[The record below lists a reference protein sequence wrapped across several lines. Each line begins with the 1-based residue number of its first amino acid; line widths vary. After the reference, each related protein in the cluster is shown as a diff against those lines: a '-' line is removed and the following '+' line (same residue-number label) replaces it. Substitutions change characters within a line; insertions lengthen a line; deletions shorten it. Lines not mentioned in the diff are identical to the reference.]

1 MTGDPDRAGVLER
14 ASETLEQYSPQST
27 DGTWLEELTVE
38 VAPFLADWDVEI
50 CYPWAEWPSREEHFP
65 KTTKQDIGIDL
76 VAHRRSDGRP
86 IAVQCKARQLNPD
99 GTGAEIGKG
108 EVSAFSTPAANDLF
122 AERWLVTNGA
132 NSLNANAESAIEVSG
147 KPIKLVNLAADLT
160 AEASADPADDDSP
173 PGDDPAAPQTR
184 TSMQR
189 EAVEQSVRILREHA
203 ETDSGGLPKGQARG
217 RIILPCG
224 AGKTRI
230 ALRIVEQLTD
240 AGQLSVVLCPSIALV
255 AQLRREF
262 LQNAESD
269 LRAMAVCSDKTAG
282 YDPKKEGSAKRAL
295 DPTQDNSN
303 VSATEVKGLVSTDP
317 QEIADWIAIGADDPR
332 INVIFGTYQS
342 ASRVAEA
349 LALADTDVQ
358 VLVCD
363 EAHRTAALRRHRKA
377 DEQER
382 LQEFTLCHDQQAFP
396 ARYRIY
402 QTATPRI
409 YNHTN
414 SPRRVDASEF
424 LVRSMDD
431 ETIFG
436 VELYR
441 KSYVEAV
448 RNGWLSDYRI
458 IALGVN
464 DPEAFAAANELA
476 RTTESKGKSKL
487 TTVDYLR
494 GLALVLVM
502 GGATRSSGEH
512 DVTVE
517 SCIAFMNT
525 VDKSKNMMKDLQTD
539 AVRDW
544 LASRMDGAEP
554 AEFTLEHLDAT
565 YNVAKRDNAKQKLAA
580 ATADNPHGIVNVGI
594 FGEGT
599 DSPSLS
605 AVAFLEPRK
614 SPIDVV
620 QAVGRAMRTAPGKKF
635 GYIICPI
642 LIPPNDDPER
652 WLTRANPE
660 EGWSELGQIL
670 LALRAHDSR
679 IEDELADMLQ
689 VYVPPLQ
696 LNQETTSLVGVAS
709 ASTGRIR
716 YGEHRGPIDAVF
728 EVVEAAA
735 AADTPLSQHGLTPVR
750 PDDWTPETEPTQI
763 VTVAPTSDGS
773 LQLRHDTVV
782 RNKPKAK
789 EPRGRVDADKTK
801 KHARKMI
808 NDGEGK
814 PVPSKGERKKRA
826 AKNKKQKQE
835 EHAQQMLELIE
846 GEFGTDITVNLL
858 AKSGLRRDRVSRDLN
873 VLEESVN
880 EAAHHLRQDGLK
892 PALDA
897 HFGLD
902 QLAADK
908 RSGQADGCTIAAL
921 LLMNAAM
928 LHQRIAVGGWLRDV
942 EPLAV
947 VKNDARVVERLK
959 RNWNRITRQDF
970 LPVIEPAQEAIFA
983 VEDTARL
990 AGLERALR
998 HLAAEAERIAE
1009 TYADMGADHAGPLF
1023 NKVMGNQASDGAY
1036 FTRPPAATMA
1046 ARLALDA
1053 CGDQDWTDPATWRAH
1068 KSVDLACGSG
1078 TLLAA
1083 LLTEMK
1089 RRAREQGASAKKLAS
1104 LQKLAVEDVLK
1115 GMDINSVSLQ
1125 LAATQLTA
1133 GNADIKYSGMGLYRM
1148 PYGPTGDPMVPIA
1161 AGTLELIAEDELVP
1175 RSELE
1180 MFAGAA
1186 QGSAVKASLG
1196 DPEVERGARAVVGAR
1211 IAIMNPPFTNREKM
1225 GEKFPDATQRLLR
1238 NRTDGLE
1245 QRLVTADPE
1254 LEGMFDKN
1262 SLAPLFVLLAEKCLH
1277 GAKSSL
1283 VLIHPTIALTNS
1295 SGVHERR
1302 VLAKRFHVHTI
1313 LTCHQ
1318 PGNISLSQNTNINES
1333 IVVLGRPGNGSQST
1347 RFVALDRFPTDDSE
1361 VAEVFA
1367 AIEERGIGVLSD
1379 GWGEVSEWPADRVL
1393 HGDWTAAIWRS
1404 PGLADAAA
1412 RFAAHD
1418 ALMPLAER
1426 GLQVHAAGKHS
1437 MSGYRRLKAKTRA
1450 SFPILKSK
1458 GADGQ
1463 LRIEAVPDEQWEWIQ
1478 GGKPPILD
1486 KSGHLLVTAGQ
1497 DTSTGRVT
1505 AVASRT
1511 AYVGYGWMPI
1521 TGLTIEQSKGAA
1533 VFLNSTVGRLLLMR
1547 TPGLKLNF
1555 PKYNPAVYNELP
1567 IPNLSDS
1574 NVGSTLADCWTATR
1588 RMHVPQFRDG
1598 ECEVRELWDAAVC
1611 AALDWDEAEISAL
1624 RKLLHAEPH
1633 VRGLTYGQFTDR
1645 LPPLG

>member
-1 MTGDPDRAGVLER
+1 MTGGSDRADVLER
-14 ASETLEQYSPQST
+14 ASETLEHYSPQST
-27 DGTWLEELTVE
+27 DGTWLEELTVK

-65 KTTKQDIGIDL
+65 NTTKQDIGIDL
-76 VAHRRSDGRP
+76 VAHRRSDDRP
-86 IAVQCKARQLNPD
+86 IAVQCKARKLNPD

-108 EVSAFSTPAANDLF
+108 EISAFSTPAANDLF

-132 NSLNANAESAIEVSG
+132 NPLNANAESAIEVSG

-160 AEASADPADDDSP
+160 AETAADATSSADDDGPHSE
-173 PGDDPAAPQTR
+173 DSEATQTR

-189 EAVEQSVRILREHA
+189 EAVEHSVRILREHA

-230 ALRIVEQLTD
+230 ALRIVEQLTA

-269 LRAMAVCSDKTAG
+269 LRAMAVCSDQTAG
-282 YDPKKEGSAKRAL
+282 YDPKKEGNTKRAL

-303 VSATEVKGLVSTDP
+303 VSATEVKGLVTTDP
-317 QEIADWIAIGADDPR
+317 DEIATWITAGADDPR
-332 INVIFGTYQS
+332 VNVIFGTYQS

-349 LALADTDVQ
+349 IGLASAHVQ

-363 EAHRTAALRRHRKA
+363 EAHRTAALRRHRKP
-377 DEQER
+377 DEQAR

-424 LVRSMDD
+424 VVRSMDD

-502 GGATRSSGEH
+502 GGATRSSSEH

-544 LASRMDGAEP
+544 LATRMDGAEP
-554 AEFTLEHLDAT
+554 ADFTLEHLDAT
-565 YNVAKRDNAKQKLAA
+565 YNVAKRDNAKQHLAA
-580 ATADNPHGIVNVGI
+580 ATADKPHGIVNVGI

-689 VYVPPLQ
+689 VYVPPPQ
-696 LNQETTSLVGVAS
+696 RNVETTSLVGVAS

-716 YGEHRGPIDAVF
+716 YGEHRGPTDAVF
-728 EVVEAAA
+728 EVIEAAA

-750 PDDWTPETEPTQI
+750 PEDWTPETEPTRI
-763 VTVAPTSDGS
+763 VTVAPTTDGS

-782 RNKPKAK
+782 RSKPKAT
-789 EPRGRVDADKTK
+789 ETLGRVDPERTK
-801 KHARKMI
+801 KQARKMI

-814 PVPSKGERKKRA
+814 PVPSAAERKKQA

-835 EHAQQMLELIE
+835 QHAQQMLELIE

-892 PALDA
+892 PVLDA

-928 LHQRIAVGGWLRDV
+928 LHQRIAAGGWLRDV
-942 EPLAV
+942 EPLDV
-947 VKNDARVVERLK
+947 VKNDARVIERLK
-959 RNWNRITRQDF
+959 RNWSRITRQDF
-970 LPVIEPAQEAIFA
+970 LPVIEPAQEAIYA
-983 VEDTARL
+983 VEDTGKL

-1104 LQKLAVEDVLK
+1104 LQKIAVEDVLK
-1115 GMDINSVSLQ
+1115 GMDINPVSLQ

-1148 PYGPTGDPMVPIA
+1148 PYGPTGIPTVPIA
-1161 AGTLELIAEDELVP
+1161 AGTLELIAEDEVVP
-1175 RSELE
+1175 RSAPE
-1180 MFAGAA
+1180 MFASAV
-1186 QGSAVKASLG
+1186 QGSVVKASLG
-1196 DPEVERGARAVVGAR
+1196 DPEVERAARAAMGAR
-1211 IAIMNPPFTNREKM
+1211 IAIMNPPFTSRAKM
-1225 GEKFPDATQRLLR
+1225 GEKFPKVTQVRLR
-1238 NRTDGLE
+1238 SRVDGLE
-1245 QRLVTADPE
+1245 GLLVASDPSLDGLVDKSALRPMFVALADQCIADE
-1254 LEGMFDKN
+1254 DGV
-1262 SLAPLFVLLAEKCLH
+1262 LAMV
-1277 GAKSSL
+1277 S
-1283 VLIHPTIALTNS
+1283 PTIALTS
-1295 SGVHERR
+1295 HSGTHERR
-1302 VLAKRFHVHTI
+1302 LLAERFAVDTL

-1318 PGNISLSQNTNINES
+1318 PGNINLSQNTNINES
-1333 IVVLGRPGNGSQST
+1333 IIVLRRCHGDRPPT
-1347 RFVALDRFPTDDSE
+1347 RVISLDRFPSDDTE
-1361 VAEVFA
+1361 VAELFE
-1367 AIEERGIGVLSD
+1367 AIGPRGLGTLAD
-1379 GWGEVSEWPADRVL
+1379 GWGEVSQWPAERIQQ
-1393 HGDWTAAIWRS
+1393 GDWTAPIWRS
-1404 PGLADAAA
+1404 PELAAAAA
-1412 RFAAHD
+1412 RFAED
-1418 ALMPLAER
+1418 AVLRPMGESALSCHQTQRE
-1426 GLQVHAAGKHS
+1426 LTGKYRQTTADE
-1437 MSGYRRLKAKTRA
+1437 SG
-1450 SFPILKSK
+1450 SFPTIKGK

-1463 LRIEAVPDEQWEWIQ
+1463 QRIEASPNAHFAFVRT
-1478 GGKPPILD
+1478 GRPPVLD
-1486 KSGHLLVTAGQ
+1486 KAGHLLVTQGQ
-1497 DTSTGRVT
+1497 DTSTARLT
-1505 AVASRT
+1505 AVASSRKR
-1511 AYVGYGWMPI
+1511 VGYSWMPI
-1521 TGLTIEQSKGAA
+1521 TGVSLEQAKAAA
-1533 VFLNSTVGRLLLMR
+1533 VFLNSTSGRLLLMR
-1547 TPGLKLNF
+1547 TPGRKLSF
-1555 PKYNPAVYNELP
+1555 PDYAPAVFASLP
-1567 IPNLSDS
+1567 IPDFSDPHIC
-1574 NVGSTLADCWTATR
+1574 STLVDCWTATR
-1588 RMHVPQFRDG
+1588 GMTVPQFREG

-1611 AALDWDEAEISAL
+1611 TALRWDEAEISAL

-1633 VRGLTYGQFTDR
+1633 VRGLAYGQFAD
-1645 LPPLG
+1645 

>member
-1 MTGDPDRAGVLER
+1 MTGGSDRADVLER
-14 ASETLEQYSPQST
+14 ASETLEHYSPQST
-27 DGTWLEELTVE
+27 DGTWLEDLTVE
-38 VAPFLADWDVEI
+38 VAPFLADWDVEVI
-50 CYPWAEWPSREEHFP
+50 YPWAEWPSRVEHFP
-65 KTTKQDIGIDL
+65 NTTKQDIGIDL
-76 VAHRRSDGRP
+76 VAHRRSDDRP
-86 IAVQCKARQLNPD
+86 IAVQCKARKLDPD
-99 GTGAEIGKG
+99 GAGAEIGKG

-132 NSLNANAESAIEVSG
+132 NPLNANAENAIEVSG
-147 KPIKLVNLAADLT
+147 KPIKLVNLTADLT
-160 AEASADPADDDSP
+160 AETAAA
-173 PGDDPAAPQTR
+173 AAPQSDDECPHCAEPANPEATQTR
-184 TSMQR
+184 TCMQR
-189 EAVEQSVRILREHA
+189 EAVEHSVRILREHA
-203 ETDSGGLPKGQARG
+203 EADSGGLPKGQARG

-230 ALRIVEQLTD
+230 ALRIVEELTE
-240 AGQLSVVLCPSIALV
+240 AGHLSVVLCPSIALV

-269 LRAMAVCSDKTAG
+269 IRAMAVCSDQTAG

-303 VSATEVKGLVSTDP
+303 VSATEIKGLVTTDP
-317 QEIADWIAIGADDPR
+317 EEIAAWIADATNVPR
-332 INVIFGTYQS
+332 ISVIFGTYQS

-349 LALADTDVQ
+349 LGLANADVQ

-363 EAHRTAALRRHRKA
+363 EAHRTAALRRHRKP
-377 DEQER
+377 DEQAR

-409 YNHTN
+409 YNHTT

-424 LVRSMDD
+424 VVRSMDD

-502 GGATRSSGEH
+502 GGATRSENEH

-544 LASRMDGAEP
+544 LASRMEGTEP
-554 AEFTLEHLDAT
+554 ATFTLEHLDAT
-565 YNVAKRDNAKQKLAA
+565 YNVAKRDNAKQHLAA

-620 QAVGRAMRTAPGKKF
+620 QAVGRAMRTAPGKKY

-679 IEDELADMLQ
+679 IEEELADMMQ
-689 VYVPPLQ
+689 VYVPPPQ
-696 LNQETTSLVGVAS
+696 LNLETTSLVGVAS

-716 YGEHRGPIDAVF
+716 YGEHRGPTDSVF
-728 EVVEAAA
+728 EVIEAAA
-735 AADTPLSQHGLTPVR
+735 AADTPLSQHGLMPVR
-750 PDDWTPETEPTQI
+750 PEDWTPDTEPTQI
-763 VTVAPTSDGS
+763 VTVAPTTDGA

-782 RNKPKAK
+782 RNKPKAT
-789 EPRGRVDADKTK
+789 ETIGQVDAERTK

-808 NDGEGK
+808 NNGEGK
-814 PVPSKGERKKRA
+814 PVPSAAERKKRA

-928 LHQRIAVGGWLRDV
+928 LHQRIAAGGWLRNI
-942 EPLAV
+942 ESLSEI
-947 VKNDARVVERLK
+947 KNDPEVVERL
-959 RNWNRITRQDF
+959 RDNWQNITRQDF
-970 LPVIEPAQEAIFA
+970 LPVIDPAMRCISA
-983 VEDTARL
+983 VRKSGKL

-998 HLAAEAERIAE
+998 HLTAEAERIAE

-1046 ARLALDA
+1046 ARLSLDA

-1068 KSVDLACGSG
+1068 KAVDLACGSG

-1089 RRAREQGASAKKLAS
+1089 RRAREQGALPRKLAD

-1133 GNADIKYSGMGLYRM
+1133 GNTDIKYSGMGLYEM

-1161 AGTLELIAEDELVP
+1161 AGTLELLAEDEVVP
-1175 RSELE
+1175 RSDPE
-1180 MFAGAA
+1180 MFANSA

-1196 DPEVERGARAVVGAR
+1196 DPEVERAARTAIGAR
-1211 IAIMNPPFTNREKM
+1211 IAIMNPPFSERERM
-1225 GEKFPDATQRLLR
+1225 GQKFPNNIQMRLR
-1238 NRTDGLE
+1238 DRVDGLE
-1245 QRLVTADPE
+1245 STLVGMDPA
-1254 LEGMFDKN
+1254 LDGFVSKR
-1262 SLAPLFVLLAEKCLH
+1262 SLAPMFVALAERCVS
-1277 GAKSSL
+1277 GDDG
-1283 VLIHPTIALTNS
+1283 VLAMLHPTIALANH
-1295 SGVHERR
+1295 SGLVERR
-1302 VLAKRFHVHTI
+1302 ILASRFAVDTI

-1318 PGNISLSQNTNINES
+1318 PGNINLSQNTNINES
-1333 IVVLGRPGNGSQST
+1333 IIVLRRMDCVRPPT
-1347 RFVALDRFPTDDSE
+1347 RIIALDRFPNDD
-1361 VAEVFA
+1361 AEVIELFE
-1367 AIEERGIGVLSD
+1367 AIEERGFGVLADS
-1379 GWGEVSEWPADRVL
+1379 WGEVSEWPSERVRR
-1393 HGDWTAAIWRS
+1393 GDWTAAIWRS
-1404 PGLADAAA
+1404 PLLAEAAA
-1412 RFAAHD
+1412 QFAEHPALSQLSESGVSARLLSPSLTLAH
-1418 ALMPLAER
+1418 
-1426 GLQVHAAGKHS
+1426 K
-1437 MSGYRRLKAKTRA
+1437 RA
-1450 SFPILKSK
+1450 SAEVHGAFPILKSK
-1458 GADGQ
+1458 GAGGQ
-1463 LRIEAVPDEQWEWIQ
+1463 LRIAATPDEHWVHMRP
-1478 GGKPPILD
+1478 GPSPVLNKAGY
-1486 KSGHLLVTAGQ
+1486 LLVTAGQ
-1497 DTSTGRVT
+1497 DTSTARLT
-1505 AVASRT
+1505 AVASGT
-1511 AYVGYGWMPI
+1511 KHVGHGWMPVV
-1521 TGLTIEQSKGAA
+1521 GFRARQAKAAA
-1533 VFLNSTVGRLLLMR
+1533 VYLNSTPGRLLLMR
-1547 TPGLKLNF
+1547 NPGRKLNF
-1555 PKYNPAVYNELP
+1555 PTYRPAVVNGLP
-1567 IPNLSDS
+1567 VPDLSDS
-1574 NVGSTLADCWTATR
+1574 HTSSILADCWAATR
-1588 RMHVPQFRDG
+1588 RMPVPQFRDG
-1598 ECEVRELWDAAVC
+1598 ECEVREIWDAAVC
-1611 AALDWDEAEISAL
+1611 EAVGWDKAEIAGL
-1624 RKLLHAEPH
+1624 RQLLHAEPH
-1633 VRGLTYGQFTDR
+1633 VRGLAYGQFSD
-1645 LPPLG
+1645 

>member
-1 MTGDPDRAGVLER
+1 MTGDSDRADVLES
-14 ASETLEQYSPQST
+14 ASETLEHFSAQAT
-27 DGTWLEELTVE
+27 DGTWLEDLTVK
-38 VAPFLADWDVEI
+38 VAPFLADWDVEV
-50 CYPWAEWPSREEHFP
+50 CYPWGKWPAREEHFP
-65 KTTKQDIGIDL
+65 SVGEQDIGIDL
-76 VAHRRSDGRP
+76 IAERRSDGRP
-86 IAVQCKARQLNPD
+86 IAVQCKARKLDPD
-99 GTGAEIGKG
+99 GSGNEIGKN
-108 EVSAFSTPAANDLF
+108 EIAKFSAVAANELF

-132 NSLNANAESAIEVSG
+132 NPLNANAQSAIEVSG
-147 KPIKLVNLAADLT
+147 NPIKVVNLAADLT
-160 AEASADPADDDSP
+160 AEATTVPADPTDDDCPHCS
-173 PGDDPAAPQTR
+173 DPEATQTR
-184 TSMQR
+184 TCMQR
-189 EAVEQSVRILREHA
+189 DAVEHSVRILREHA
-203 ETDSGGLPKGQARG
+203 ETDSGGLPEGQARG

-230 ALRIVEQLTD
+230 ALRIVEQLTE

-269 LRAMAVCSDKTAG
+269 IRAMAVCSDQTAG
-282 YDPKKEGSAKRAL
+282 YDPKKEGNAKRAL

-303 VSATEVKGLVSTDP
+303 VSATEVKGLVTTDP
-317 QEIADWIAIGADDPR
+317 GEITAWIADAADAPR
-332 INVIFGTYQS
+332 VSVIFGTYQS
-342 ASRVAEA
+342 ASSVAEA
-349 LALADTDVQ
+349 LDLADTSVQ

-363 EAHRTAALRRHRKA
+363 EAHRTAALRRHRKP
-377 DEQER
+377 DEQAR
-382 LQEFTLCHDQQAFP
+382 LQEFTLCHEQQAFP

-409 YNHTN
+409 YNHTT

-424 LVRSMDD
+424 VVRSMDD

-502 GGATRSSGEH
+502 GGATRPSGKH

-544 LASRMDGAEP
+544 LASRMDGLEP
-554 AEFTLEHLDAT
+554 ADFTLEHLDAT
-565 YNVAKRDNAKQKLAA
+565 YNVAKRDSAKQHLAA
-580 ATADNPHGIVNVGI
+580 ASADAPHGIVNVGI

-679 IEDELADMLQ
+679 IEEELADMLQ
-689 VYVPPLQ
+689 VYVPPPQ
-696 LNQETTSLVGVAS
+696 LNLETTSLVGVAS

-716 YGEHRGPIDAVF
+716 YGEHRGPTDSVF
-728 EVVEAAA
+728 EVIEAAA
-735 AADTPLSQHGLTPVR
+735 AADTPLTQHGMTSVC

-763 VTVAPTSDGS
+763 VTVAPTADGA
-773 LQLRHDTVV
+773 LQLRRDTVV
-782 RNKPKAK
+782 RNKPQAA
-789 EPRGRVDADKTK
+789 EIRGRVDAERTK

-808 NDGEGK
+808 NNGEGV
-814 PVPSKGERKKRA
+814 PVPSKAERKKQA
-826 AKNKKQKQE
+826 AKTKKQKQE
-835 EHAQQMLELIE
+835 EHAQKMLELIE

-858 AKSGLRRDRVSRDLN
+858 AKSGLRRDRVLRDLN

-902 QLAADK
+902 HLAADK
-908 RSGQADGCTIAAL
+908 RSDQADGCTIAAL

-928 LHQRIAVGGWLRDV
+928 LHQRIAAGGWLRDV
-942 EPLAV
+942 EPLAT
-947 VKNDARVVERLK
+947 VKNDARVIERLK
-959 RNWNRITRQDF
+959 RNWSRITRQDF

-983 VEDTARL
+983 VEDTAKL

-1053 CGDQDWTDPATWRAH
+1053 CGEQDWTDAATWRAH

-1089 RRAREQGASAKKLAS
+1089 RRAREQGATAAQLAA
-1104 LQKLAVEDVLK
+1104 LQKLAVEEVLK
-1115 GMDINSVSLQ
+1115 GMDINPVSLQ

-1133 GNADIKYSGMGLYRM
+1133 GNTNVKYSGMGLYRM
-1148 PYGPTGDPMVPIA
+1148 PYGPTNDLMVPIA
-1161 AGTLELIAEDELVP
+1161 AGTLELIAEDEVVP
-1175 RSELE
+1175 RPDPE
-1180 MFAGAA
+1180 MFASAA

-1196 DPEVERGARAVVGAR
+1196 DPEVASAAQAAMGAR

-1225 GEKFPDATQRLLR
+1225 GEKFPDSTQQLLR
-1238 NRTDGLE
+1238 NRTDGLD
-1245 QRLVTADPE
+1245 QKLVTADSG
-1254 LEGMFDKN
+1254 LEGFVDKN
-1262 SLAPLFVLLAEKCLH
+1262 ALRPLFVALAERCLDDDD
-1277 GAKSSL
+1277 GLL
-1283 VLIHPTIALTNS
+1283 VMICPTIALS
-1295 SGVHERR
+1295 APSAVQERR
-1302 VLAKRFHVHTI
+1302 VLVERFQVHTV

-1318 PGNISLSQNTNINES
+1318 PGNINLSQNTSINES
-1333 IVVLGRPGNGSQST
+1333 VVVLCRCDGKQSST
-1347 RFVALDRFPTDDSE
+1347 RFIALDRFPNDDAE
-1361 VAEVFA
+1361 VAELFA
-1367 AIEERGIGVLSD
+1367 SIEERDVGVLPD
-1379 GWGEVSEWPADRVL
+1379 GWGEVSEWPAERVQQ
-1393 HGDWTAAIWRS
+1393 GDWTAAIWRS
-1404 PGLADAAA
+1404 PLLADAAA
-1412 RFAAHD
+1412 EFAVDTGLKA
-1418 ALMPLAER
+1418 MEER
-1426 GLQVHAAGKHS
+1426 GLGVHAAGKQS
-1437 MSGYRRLKAKTRA
+1437 MSPYRRLTAETA
-1450 SFPILKSK
+1450 TSFPILKSK

-1463 LRIEAVPDEQWEWIQ
+1463 LQIEATPDEHWEWTEA
-1478 GGKPPILD
+1478 GKPPILS
-1486 KSGHLLVTAGQ
+1486 KAANLLVTAGQ
-1497 DTSTGRVT
+1497 RVSTGRLT
-1505 AVASRT
+1505 AVASR
-1511 AYVGYGWMPI
+1511 AAHVGYGWMPV
-1521 TGLTIEQSKGAA
+1521 TGLTIDGAKGLA
-1533 VFLNSTVGRLLLMR
+1533 VFLNSTVGRLLLLR
-1547 TPGLKLNF
+1547 TPSLSLDF
-1555 PKYNPAVYNELP
+1555 PKYNPAVFNALP
-1567 IPNLSDS
+1567 VPDLSDPHIR
-1574 NVGSTLADCWTATR
+1574 STLAECWTETR
-1588 RMHVPQFRDG
+1588 QMPVPQFRDG
-1598 ECEVRELWDAAVC
+1598 DCEVRELWDIAAC
-1611 AALDWDEAEISAL
+1611 AALGWDEAEIAAL

-1633 VRGLTYGQFTDR
+1633 VRGLAYGQFSD
-1645 LPPLG
+1645 

>member
-1 MTGDPDRAGVLER
+1 MTGDSDRADVLES
-14 ASETLEQYSPQST
+14 ASETLEHFSPQAT
-27 DGTWLEELTVE
+27 DGTWLEDLTVK
-38 VAPFLADWDVEI
+38 VAPFLADWDVEV
-50 CYPWAEWPSREEHFP
+50 CYPWGKWPAREEHFP
-65 KTTKQDIGIDL
+65 SVGEQDIGIDL
-76 VAHRRSDGRP
+76 IAHRRSDGRP
-86 IAVQCKARQLNPD
+86 IAVQCKARKLDPD
-99 GTGAEIGKG
+99 GSGNEIGKN
-108 EVSAFSTPAANDLF
+108 EIAKFSAVAANELF

-132 NSLNANAESAIEVSG
+132 NPLNANAQSAIEVSG
-147 KPIKLVNLAADLT
+147 NPIKVVNLAADLT
-160 AEASADPADDDSP
+160 AEATTVPADPTDDCPHCS
-173 PGDDPAAPQTR
+173 DPEATQTR
-184 TSMQR
+184 TCMQR
-189 EAVEQSVRILREHA
+189 EAVERSVRILREHA
-203 ETDSGGLPKGQARG
+203 ETDSGGLPEGQARG

-230 ALRIVEQLTD
+230 ALRIVEQLTE
-240 AGQLSVVLCPSIALV
+240 AGQLSAVLCPSIALV

-269 LRAMAVCSDKTAG
+269 VRAMAVCSDQTAG
-282 YDPKKEGSAKRAL
+282 YDPKKEGNAKRAL

-303 VSATEVKGLVSTDP
+303 VSATEVKGLVTTDP
-317 QEIADWIAIGADDPR
+317 EEIAAWITAGTNER
-332 INVIFGTYQS
+332 RVNVIFGTYQS

-349 LALADTDVQ
+349 LDLANTSVQ

-363 EAHRTAALRRHRKA
+363 EAHRTAALRRHRKP
-377 DEQER
+377 DEQAR

-409 YNHTN
+409 YNHTT

-424 LVRSMDD
+424 VVRSMDD

-502 GGATRSSGEH
+502 GGATRPSGKH

-544 LASRMDGAEP
+544 LATRMDGAEP
-554 AEFTLEHLDAT
+554 ADFTLEHLDAT
-565 YNVAKRDNAKQKLAA
+565 YNVAKRDSAKQHLAA

-652 WLTRANPE
+652 WLTRSNPE

-679 IEDELADMLQ
+679 IEEELADMLQ
-689 VYVPPLQ
+689 VYVPPPQ
-696 LNQETTSLVGVAS
+696 LNLETTSLVGVAS

-716 YGEHRGPIDAVF
+716 YGEHRGPTDSVF
-728 EVVEAAA
+728 EVIETAA
-735 AADTPLSQHGLTPVR
+735 AADTPLSHHGLTPVR
-750 PDDWTPETEPTQI
+750 PEDWRPETEPTQI
-763 VTVAPTSDGS
+763 VTVAPTTDGA

-782 RNKPKAK
+782 RNKPKAA
-789 EPRGRVDADKTK
+789 ETLGRVDAERTK
-801 KHARKMI
+801 KQARKMI
-808 NDGEGK
+808 NNGEGK
-814 PVPSKGERKKRA
+814 PVPSKEERKKRA

-835 EHAQQMLELIE
+835 EHAQKMLELIE

-892 PALDA
+892 PVLDA

-928 LHQRIAVGGWLRDV
+928 LHQRIAFGGWLRDV
-942 EPLAV
+942 EPLAA
-947 VKNDARVVERLK
+947 VKNDARVIERLK
-959 RNWNRITRQDF
+959 RNWSRITRQDF

-983 VEDTARL
+983 VEDTAKL

-1089 RRAREQGASAKKLAS
+1089 RRAREQGASTRKLAN

-1133 GNADIKYSGMGLYRM
+1133 GNTDIKYSGMGLYRM

-1161 AGTLELIAEDELVP
+1161 AGTLELIAEDDVLP
-1175 RSELE
+1175 RAEAE
-1180 MFAGAA
+1180 MFASAA
-1186 QGSAVKASLG
+1186 QGAAVKASLG
-1196 DPEVERGARAVVGAR
+1196 DPEVERAARAAMESR
-1211 IAIMNPPFTNREKM
+1211 IVIMNPPFTSRGKM
-1225 GEKFPDATQRLLR
+1225 GEKFTKEIQNRLR
-1238 NRTDGLE
+1238 RRVDGLE
-1245 QRLVTADPE
+1245 AELVASDPALDGFIE
-1254 LEGMFDKN
+1254 KN
-1262 SLAPLFVLLAEKCLH
+1262 SLGPMFVALADRCIS
-1277 GAKSSL
+1277 GDGG
-1283 VLIHPTIALTNS
+1283 VLAMIHPTIALANH
-1295 SGVHERR
+1295 SGTHERR
-1302 VLAKRFHVHTI
+1302 VLAERFAVDTI
-1313 LTCHQ
+1313 LTSHQ
-1318 PGNISLSQNTNINES
+1318 PGNVNLAQNSNLNES
-1333 IVVLGRPGNGSQST
+1333 VIVLRRHSGAPRPT
-1347 RFVALDRFPTDDSE
+1347 RFIAIDRFPNDDTE
-1361 VAEVFA
+1361 VAELFA
-1367 AIEERGIGVLSD
+1367 AIDERGVGVLAG
-1379 GWGEVSEWPADRVL
+1379 GWGEVSEWPAERIQ
-1393 HGDWTAAIWRS
+1393 HGDWTAAIWRA
-1404 PGLADAAA
+1404 PELADAAA
-1412 RFAAHD
+1412 RFATKGV
-1418 ALMPLAER
+1418 LTPLADTGLSTFSTGRQLR
-1426 GLQVHAAGKHS
+1426 G
-1437 MSGYRRLKAKTRA
+1437 GYRPSAPA
-1450 SFPILKSK
+1450 DPHAFPILKST
-1458 GADGQ
+1458 GADAQ
-1463 LRIEAVPDEQWEWIQ
+1463 RFIESAPDEHWAWKRAGE
-1478 GGKPPILD
+1478 PPILS
-1486 KSGHLLVTAGQ
+1486 KAGHLLVTAGQ
-1497 DTSTGRVT
+1497 DTSTGRFT
-1505 AVASRT
+1505 AVASET
-1511 AYVGYGWMPI
+1511 KYVGNGWMPI
-1521 TGLTIEQSKGAA
+1521 TGLTPDQAKAAA
-1533 VFLNSTVGRLLLMR
+1533 VYINSTIGRLLLMR
-1547 TPGLKLNF
+1547 YPGRKLNF
-1555 PKYNPAVYNELP
+1555 PVYGTDAADRLP
-1567 IPNLSDS
+1567 IPDFSDS
-1574 NVGSTLADCWTATR
+1574 HICKTLVHCWTATR
-1588 RMHVPQFRDG
+1588 DMPVPQFRDG

-1611 AALDWDEAEISAL
+1611 AALGWDEAEIAAL

-1633 VRGLTYGQFTDR
+1633 VRGLAYGQFSD
-1645 LPPLG
+1645 

>member
-1 MTGDPDRAGVLER
+1 MTGDPDRADVLER
-14 ASETLEQYSPQST
+14 AADTLEEYSPQST
-27 DGTWLEELTVE
+27 DGTWLEDLTVE
-38 VAPFLADWDVEI
+38 VAPFLADWDVEV
-50 CYPWAEWPSREEHFP
+50 CYPWAEWPSRQEHFP
-65 KTTKQDIGIDL
+65 NTTKQDIGIDL
-76 VAHRRSDGRP
+76 VAHRRSDDRP
-86 IAVQCKARQLNPD
+86 IAVQCKARKLNPD
-99 GTGAEIGKG
+99 GTGADIEKG
-108 EVSAFSTPAANDLF
+108 EISKFSHPAANDLF

-132 NSLNANAESAIEVSG
+132 NPISTNAESAIEVSG

-160 AEASADPADDDSP
+160 AETVADATDPADDDSP
-173 PGDDPAAPQTR
+173 HSDDPGVPQTR

-189 EAVEQSVRILREHA
+189 EAVEHSVRILQEHA

-230 ALRIVEQLTD
+230 ALRIVEQLTE

-269 LRAMAVCSDKTAG
+269 IRAMAVCSDQTAG
-282 YDPKKEGSAKRAL
+282 YDPKKEGNAKRAL

-303 VSATEVKGLVSTDP
+303 VSATEVKGHVTTDP
-317 QEIADWIAIGADDPR
+317 QEIADWIAAGHDDPR

-342 ASRVAEA
+342 ASRVAKA
-349 LALADTDVQ
+349 LDLADTDVQ

-363 EAHRTAALRRHRKA
+363 EAHRTAALRRHRKP
-377 DEQER
+377 DEQDR

-414 SPRRVDASEF
+414 SPRKVDASEF
-424 LVRSMDD
+424 VVRSMDD

-464 DPEAFAAANELA
+464 DAEAFAAANELA

-502 GGATRSSGEH
+502 GGATRTSGEH

-544 LASRMDGAEP
+544 LATRMDGAEP
-554 AEFTLEHLDAT
+554 ADFTLEHLDAT

-689 VYVPPLQ
+689 VYVPPPQ
-696 LNQETTSLVGVAS
+696 RNQETTSLVGVAS

-716 YGEHRGPIDAVF
+716 YGEHRGPTDAVF
-728 EVVEAAA
+728 EVIEEAA

-750 PDDWTPETEPTQI
+750 PEDWTPETEPTQI
-763 VTVAPTSDGS
+763 VTVAPTTDGT

-782 RNKPKAK
+782 RSKPKAT
-789 EPRGRVDADKTK
+789 ETLGRVDAERTK
-801 KHARKMI
+801 KQARKMI

-814 PVPSKGERKKRA
+814 PVPSKEARKKKA
-826 AKNKKQKQE
+826 AKSKKQKQE

-921 LLMNAAM
+921 LLMNASM
-928 LHQRIAVGGWLRDV
+928 LHQRIAAGGWLRDV
-942 EPLAV
+942 EPLAA
-947 VKNDARVVERLK
+947 VKNDASVIERLK

-983 VEDTARL
+983 VEDTAKL

-1089 RRAREQGASAKKLAS
+1089 RRAHEQGAPIKSLAR
-1104 LQKLAVEDVLK
+1104 LQKLAVEEVIK
-1115 GMDINSVSLQ
+1115 GMDINPVSLQ

-1133 GNADIKYSGMGLYRM
+1133 GNVDIKYSGMGLYRM
-1148 PYGPTGDPMVPIA
+1148 PYGRTTDPMVPIA

-1175 RSELE
+1175 PPDLE
-1180 MFAGAA
+1180 MFVGAA
-1186 QGSAVKASLG
+1186 QGSAVKASLS
-1196 DPEVERGARAVVGAR
+1196 DAEVERGARAVVGAR
-1211 IAIMNPPFTNREKM
+1211 VAIMNPPFTNREKM

-1254 LEGMFDKN
+1254 LGSMFDKN
-1262 SLAPLFVLLAEKCLH
+1262 SLAPLFVMLAEKCLH
-1277 GAKSSL
+1277 ATEGSL
-1283 VLIHPTIALTNS
+1283 VLIHPTIALANS
-1295 SGVHERR
+1295 SGIHERR

-1318 PGNISLSQNTNINES
+1318 PGNINLSQNTNINES
-1333 IVVLGRPGNGSQST
+1333 ILVLRRNQGDASPT
-1347 RFVALDRFPTDDSE
+1347 RVVALDRFPNDDAE
-1361 VAEVFA
+1361 AADLFVAIQARSAGALAE
-1367 AIEERGIGVLSD
+1367 
-1379 GWGEVSEWPADRVL
+1379 GWGEISEWPAARAEQ
-1393 HGDWTAAIWRS
+1393 GDWTAAIWRS
-1404 PGLADAAA
+1404 PELAEAAA
-1412 RFAAHD
+1412 RFAVDD
-1418 ALMPLAER
+1418 ALTPLGSNGLSSHSTGRQLR
-1426 GLQVHAAGKHS
+1426 G
-1437 MSGYRRLKAKTRA
+1437 GYVASSSHEDRA
-1450 SFPILKSK
+1450 FPILKSK
-1458 GADGQ
+1458 RADAQ
-1463 LRIEAVPDEQWEWIQ
+1463 QSIESTPDEYWAWEKV
-1478 GGKPPILD
+1478 GEPPVLS
-1486 KSGHLLVTAGQ
+1486 KAGHLLVTAGQ
-1497 DTSTGRVT
+1497 DTGTGRVT
-1505 AVASRT
+1505 AVASDT
-1511 AYVGYGWMPI
+1511 KYVGNGWMPI
-1521 TGLTIEQSKGAA
+1521 TGLTADQAKALA
-1533 VFLNSTVGRLLLMR
+1533 VYVNSTVGRLLLMR
-1547 TPGLKLNF
+1547 NPGRKLNF
-1555 PKYNPAVYNELP
+1555 PEYSADAANRLP
-1567 IPNLSDS
+1567 IPELTDEHIR
-1574 NVGSTLADCWTATR
+1574 STLVACWTATR
-1588 RMHVPQFRDG
+1588 RMTVPQFRDG

-1611 AALDWDEAEISAL
+1611 TALGWDEAEVAAL

-1633 VRGLTYGQFTDR
+1633 VRGLAYGQFTD
-1645 LPPLG
+1645 

>member
-1 MTGDPDRAGVLER
+1 MTGDPDRADVLDNARE
-14 ASETLEQYSPQST
+14 ALEHYSPQAT

-50 CYPWAEWPSREEHFP
+50 CYPWATWPAREEHFP
-65 KTTKQDIGIDL
+65 SVGEQDIGIDL
-76 VAHRRSDGRP
+76 IAERRSDGRP
-86 IAVQCKARQLNPD
+86 IAVQCKARKLEPD
-99 GTGAEIGKG
+99 GSGQEIGKN
-108 EVSAFSTPAANDLF
+108 EIARFSAVAANDLF

-132 NSLNANAESAIEVSG
+132 NPLNANAESAIKVSG
-147 KPIKLVNLAADLT
+147 NLIKLVNLTADVT
-160 AEASADPADDDSP
+160 AEVITGHAGTDADDCP
-173 PGDDPAAPQTR
+173 HCGDPEAAQTR
-184 TSMQR
+184 TCMQR
-189 EAVEQSVRILREHA
+189 EAVEDSVLILQEHA
-203 ETDSGGLPKGQARG
+203 ATDSGGLPEGQARG

-224 AGKTRI
+224 AGKTRV
-230 ALRIVEQLTD
+230 ALRIVEKLTS
-240 AGQLSVVLCPSIALV
+240 AGELSVVLCPSIALV

-262 LQNAESD
+262 LQNAQSEI
-269 LRAMAVCSDKTAG
+269 RTMAVCSDQTAG
-282 YDPKKEGSAKRAL
+282 YDPRKEGNTKRAL

-303 VSATEVKGLVSTDP
+303 VSASEVKGLVTTDP
-317 QEIADWIAIGADDPR
+317 AEIASWITEGSDNPR
-332 INVIFGTYQS
+332 IGIIFGTYQS

-349 LALADTDVQ
+349 LDLASTDVQ

-363 EAHRTAALRRHRKA
+363 EAHRTAALRRQRKP
-377 DEQER
+377 DEHAR

-409 YNHTN
+409 YNHSN
-414 SPRRVDASEF
+414 SSRRVDASEF
-424 LVRSMDD
+424 IVRSMDD

-448 RNGWLSDYRI
+448 RNRWLSDYRI

-464 DPEAFAAANELA
+464 DSEAFAAANELA
-476 RTTESKGKSKL
+476 RNTESKGKSKL

-494 GLALVLVM
+494 GLALVLAM
-502 GGATRSSGEH
+502 GGATRTSSEH
-512 DVTVE
+512 DVTIE

-525 VDKSKNMMKDLQTD
+525 VDKSKNMVKDLQTD

-544 LASRMDGAEP
+544 LASRMDDAEP
-554 AEFTLEHLDAT
+554 ADFTLEHLDAT
-565 YNVAKRDNAKQKLAA
+565 YNVAKRDNAKQHLAA
-580 ATADNPHGIVNVGI
+580 ATAEAPHGIVNVGI

-620 QAVGRAMRTAPGKKF
+620 QAVGRAMRTAPGKEY

-689 VYVPPLQ
+689 VYVPPPQ
-696 LNQETTSLVGVAS
+696 LNLETTSLVGVAS

-716 YGEHRGPIDAVF
+716 YGQHRGPTDAVF
-728 EVVEAAA
+728 DVVEAAA
-735 AADTPLSQHGLTPVR
+735 AADTPLSQHGITPVR
-750 PDDWTPETEPTQI
+750 PEEWTPETEPTQI
-763 VTVAPTSDGS
+763 VTVAPTTDGA

-782 RNKPKAK
+782 RDKPKAT
-789 EPRGRVDADKTK
+789 ETLGRVDAERTK

-808 NDGEGK
+808 NDGEGV
-814 PVPSKGERKKRA
+814 PVPPAAERKKKA
-826 AKNKKQKQE
+826 AKTKKQKQE

-902 QLAADK
+902 QLAADS

-928 LHQRIAVGGWLRDV
+928 LHQRIAAGGWLRDV
-942 EPLAV
+942 EPLAA
-947 VKNDARVVERLK
+947 VKNDVRVIERLK
-959 RNWNRITRQDF
+959 RNWSRITRQDF

-983 VEDTARL
+983 VEDTAKL

-1053 CGDQDWTDPATWRAH
+1053 CGEQDWANPATWRAH
-1068 KSVDLACGSG
+1068 RSVDLACGSG

-1089 RRAREQGASAKKLAS
+1089 RRARELGASTKKLAN
-1104 LQKLAVEDVLK
+1104 LQKLAVEDVLM

-1133 GNADIKYSGMGLYRM
+1133 GNSDIKYSQMGLYRM

-1161 AGTLELIAEDELVP
+1161 AGTLELIAEDEVVP
-1175 RSELE
+1175 RFDPE
-1180 MFAGAA
+1180 MFASAA
-1186 QGSAVKASLG
+1186 QGSAVKAGLD
-1196 DPEVERGARAVVGAR
+1196 DPEVQRAARAAIGAR
-1211 IAIMNPPFTNREKM
+1211 IAIMNPPFTERERM
-1225 GEKFPDATQRLLR
+1225 GQKFPKATKERLRQRV
-1238 NRTDGLE
+1238 DGLE
-1245 QRLVTADPE
+1245 ATLVAADPDLDGFVTKRSLRPVFVALADRCVADTDGVLAMILPTVALANHSGA
-1254 LEGMFDKN
+1254 LERH
-1262 SLAPLFVLLAEKCLH
+1262 LLA
-1277 GAKSSL
+1277 S
-1283 VLIHPTIALTNS
+1283 
-1295 SGVHERR
+1295 
-1302 VLAKRFHVHTI
+1302 RFAVDTV

-1318 PGNISLSQNTNINES
+1318 PGNINLSQNTSINES
-1333 IVVLGRPGNGSQST
+1333 IIVLRRVDGDRPPT
-1347 RFVALDRFPTDDSE
+1347 RFVALDRFPNDDAE
-1361 VAEVFA
+1361 VAELFVSLD
-1367 AIEERGIGVLSD
+1367 ERDVGVLAD
-1379 GWGEVSEWPADRVL
+1379 GWGEASDWPSDRMSQ
-1393 HGDWTAAIWRS
+1393 GDWTAAIWRS
-1404 PGLADAAA
+1404 PV
-1412 RFAAHD
+1412 
-1418 ALMPLAER
+1418 LAEE
-1426 GLQVHAAGKHS
+1426 AAQFVEDPALRPLIE
-1437 MSGYRRLKAKTRA
+1437 SGASCHLTRPSLAVAHRRA
-1450 SFPILKSK
+1450 SEDTSGAFPILKTK

-1463 LRIEAVPDEQWEWIQ
+1463 LRISATPDEHWVHKE
-1478 GGKPPILD
+1478 GGPSSVLD
-1486 KSGHLLVTAGQ
+1486 KAGYLLVTAGQ
-1497 DTSTGRVT
+1497 RTSTGRLT
-1505 AVASRT
+1505 AVASGTR
-1511 AYVGYGWMPI
+1511 YVGHGWMPVN
-1521 TGLTIEQSKGAA
+1521 GLGARQAKAAA

-1547 TPGLKLNF
+1547 NPGRALDFPNYTPAIFNS
-1555 PKYNPAVYNELP
+1555 LP
-1567 IPNLSDS
+1567 IPDLGDPRIC
-1574 NVGSTLADCWTATR
+1574 STLADCWSATR
-1588 RMHVPQFRDG
+1588 RMPVPQFRDG
-1598 ECEVRELWDAAVC
+1598 ECEIRELWDAAIC
-1611 AALDWDEAEISAL
+1611 AALGRDEAEIAGL

-1633 VRGLTYGQFTDR
+1633 VRGLAYGQFNE
-1645 LPPLG
+1645 

>member
-1 MTGDPDRAGVLER
+1 MTGDSDRADVLER
-14 ASETLEQYSPQST
+14 AFETLEHYSFQAT
-27 DGTWLEELTVE
+27 GGTWLEDLTVE
-38 VAPFLADWDVEI
+38 VAPFLADWDVEV
-50 CYPWAEWPSREEHFP
+50 CYPWAEWPSRQEHFP
-65 KTTKQDIGIDL
+65 NTTKQDIGIDL
-76 VAHRRSDGRP
+76 VAHRRSDDRP
-86 IAVQCKARQLNPD
+86 IAVQCKARKLNPD
-99 GTGAEIGKG
+99 GTGADIDKG
-108 EVSAFSTPAANDLF
+108 EISKFSTPAANDLF

-132 NSLNANAESAIEVSG
+132 NPLNANAESAIEVSG
-147 KPIKLVNLAADLT
+147 KPIKLVNLAADLSAET
-160 AEASADPADDDSP
+160 ATVSADPTDTDCP
-173 PGDDPAAPQTR
+173 HCDDPEATQTR
-184 TSMQR
+184 TCMQR
-189 EAVEQSVRILREHA
+189 EAVEHSVRILQEHA
-203 ETDSGGLPKGQARG
+203 DTDSGGLPEGQARG

-230 ALRIVEQLTD
+230 ALRIVEQLTE

-269 LRAMAVCSDKTAG
+269 LRAMAVCSDQTAG
-282 YDPKKEGSAKRAL
+282 YDPKKEGNAKRAL

-303 VSATEVKGLVSTDP
+303 VSATEVKGLVTTDP
-317 QEIADWIAIGADDPR
+317 QEIADWIAAGHDDPR

-342 ASRVAEA
+342 ASRVSKA
-349 LALADTDVQ
+349 LDLADTDVQ

-377 DEQER
+377 DEQAR

-414 SPRRVDASEF
+414 SSRRVDASEF
-424 LVRSMDD
+424 VVRSMDD

-464 DPEAFAAANELA
+464 DREAFVAANELA

-494 GLALVLVM
+494 GLALVLVI
-502 GGATRSSGEH
+502 GGATRTSGEH

-544 LASRMDGAEP
+544 LATRMDGAEP
-554 AEFTLEHLDAT
+554 ADFTLEHLDAT

-580 ATADNPHGIVNVGI
+580 ATAANPHGIVNVGI

-689 VYVPPLQ
+689 VYVPPPQ
-696 LNQETTSLVGVAS
+696 RNQQTTSLVGVAS
-709 ASTGRIR
+709 ASTRHIR

-728 EVVEAAA
+728 ELIEEAA

-750 PDDWTPETEPTQI
+750 PEDWTPETEPTQI
-763 VTVAPTSDGS
+763 VTVAPTTDGS

-782 RNKPKAK
+782 RNKPKAT
-789 EPRGRVDADKTK
+789 ETVGRVDAEKTK

-814 PVPSKGERKKRA
+814 PVPSKEERKKKA
-826 AKNKKQKQE
+826 AKSKKQKQE

-902 QLAADK
+902 QLASDK

-928 LHQRIAVGGWLRDV
+928 LHQRIAAGGWLRDV

-947 VKNDARVVERLK
+947 VKNDARVIERLK
-959 RNWNRITRQDF
+959 RNWSRITRQDF

-983 VEDTARL
+983 VEDTAKF

-1053 CGDQDWTDPATWRAH
+1053 CGDQDWTKPAAWRAH

-1089 RRAREQGASAKKLAS
+1089 RRAREQGASTKKLAS

-1133 GNADIKYSGMGLYRM
+1133 GNVDIKYSGMGLYRM

-1161 AGTLELIAEDELVP
+1161 AGTLELIAEDEVVP
-1175 RSELE
+1175 RFDPE
-1180 MFAGAA
+1180 MFASAA

-1196 DPEVERGARAVVGAR
+1196 DPEVERAARAAMGAR
-1211 IAIMNPPFTNREKM
+1211 IAIMNPPFTERERM
-1225 GEKFPDATQRLLR
+1225 GEKFPKDIQGRLR
-1238 NRTDGLE
+1238 NRVDGLDGA
-1245 QRLVTADPE
+1245 LVVADPT
-1254 LEGMFDKN
+1254 LEGFVTKRSLRPMFVA
-1262 SLAPLFVLLAEKCLH
+1262 LADRCIADEDGVLAMILPTVALA
-1277 GAKSSL
+1277 
-1283 VLIHPTIALTNS
+1283 NY
-1295 SGVHERR
+1295 SGEFERR
-1302 VLAKRFHVHTI
+1302 VLADRFAVDTV

-1318 PGNISLSQNTNINES
+1318 PGNINLSQNTSINES
-1333 IVVLGRPGNGSQST
+1333 IIVLRRHRGGDSPT
-1347 RFVALDRFPTDDSE
+1347 RFITLDRFPSDDVE
-1361 VAEVFA
+1361 VAELFA
-1367 AIEERGIGVLSD
+1367 AVQARGVGVLGD
-1379 GWGEVSEWPADRVL
+1379 GWGEVSEWPADRMRQ
-1393 HGDWTAAIWRS
+1393 GDWTAAIWRS
-1404 PGLADAAA
+1404 PVLAEAAA
-1412 RFAAHD
+1412 ELAAHPD
-1418 ALMPLAER
+1418 LRPMGDLGMSAHLVSPSLATAHR
-1426 GLQVHAAGKHS
+1426 RSTAADQG
-1437 MSGYRRLKAKTRA
+1437 A
-1450 SFPILKSK
+1450 FPIIKSK

-1463 LRIEAVPDEQWEWIQ
+1463 LRIQTVPDEYWVHE
-1478 GGKPPILD
+1478 KPGPSPVLE
-1486 KSGHLLVTAGQ
+1486 KAANLLVTAGQ
-1497 DTSTGRVT
+1497 RTSTGRLT
-1505 AVASRT
+1505 AVAAES
-1511 AYVGYGWMPI
+1511 AYVGHGWMPVS
-1521 TGLTIEQSKGAA
+1521 GVGPEESMAVA
-1533 VFLNSTVGRLLLMR
+1533 VFLNSTPGRLLLLRNPGR
-1547 TPGLKLNF
+1547 TLDF
-1555 PKYNPAVYNELP
+1555 PNYRPAVINGLP
-1567 IPNLSDS
+1567 VPDLSDVHIRS
-1574 NVGSTLADCWTATR
+1574 ALTECWGATR
-1588 RMHVPQFRDG
+1588 QMLVPQFRDG

-1611 AALDWDEAEISAL
+1611 SALGWDEARIAGL

-1633 VRGLTYGQFTDR
+1633 VRGLAYGQFTD
-1645 LPPLG
+1645 

>member
-1 MTGDPDRAGVLER
+1 MTGGSDRADVLDNAR
-14 ASETLEQYSPQST
+14 ETLEHFSPQAT

-50 CYPWAEWPSREEHFP
+50 CYPWAAWPAREEHFP
-65 KTTKQDIGIDL
+65 SVGEQDIGIDL
-76 VAHRRSDGRP
+76 IAERRSDGRP
-86 IAVQCKARQLNPD
+86 IAVQCKARKLEPD
-99 GTGAEIGKG
+99 GSGHEIGKN
-108 EVSAFSTPAANDLF
+108 EIAKFSAVAANDLF

-132 NSLNANAESAIEVSG
+132 NPLNANAENAIKVSG
-147 KPIKLVNLAADLT
+147 NFIKLVNLTADVT
-160 AEASADPADDDSP
+160 AEAITGYAGAEADDDCPHCS
-173 PGDDPAAPQTR
+173 DPDAKQTR
-184 TSMQR
+184 TCMQR
-189 EAVEQSVRILREHA
+189 EAVEDSVRILQEHA
-203 ETDSGGLPKGQARG
+203 ATDSGGLPAGQARG

-224 AGKTRI
+224 AGKTRV
-230 ALRIVEQLTD
+230 ALRIVEELTA
-240 AGQLSVVLCPSIALV
+240 AGELSVVLCPSIALV

-262 LQNAESD
+262 LQNAQAD
-269 LRAMAVCSDKTAG
+269 IRTMAVCSDQTAG
-282 YDPKKEGSAKRAL
+282 YDPKKEGNSKRAL

-303 VSATEVKGLVSTDP
+303 VSASEVKGLVTTDP
-317 QEIADWIAIGADDPR
+317 AEIAAWITGGTDDPR

-349 LALADTDVQ
+349 LDLANTDVQ

-363 EAHRTAALRRHRKA
+363 EAHRTAALRRHRKP
-377 DEQER
+377 DEQAR

-414 SPRRVDASEF
+414 SPRRVDASDF
-424 LVRSMDD
+424 VVRSMDD

-476 RTTESKGKSKL
+476 RNTESKGKSKL

-494 GLALVLVM
+494 GLALVLAM
-502 GGATRSSGEH
+502 GGATRTNSKH
-512 DVTVE
+512 DVTIE

-525 VDKSKNMMKDLQTD
+525 VDKSKNMVKDLQTD
-539 AVRDW
+539 AVREW
-544 LASRMDGAEP
+544 LADRMDGQEP
-554 AEFTLEHLDAT
+554 ADFALEHLDAT
-565 YNVAKRDNAKQKLAA
+565 YNVAKRDNAKQHLAA
-580 ATADNPHGIVNVGI
+580 ATADAPHGIVNVGI

-620 QAVGRAMRTAPGKKF
+620 QAVGRAMRTAPGKKY

-689 VYVPPLQ
+689 VYVPPPQ
-696 LNQETTSLVGVAS
+696 LNLETTSLVGVAS

-716 YGEHRGPIDAVF
+716 YGEHRGPTDAVF
-728 EVVEAAA
+728 DVVEAAA
-735 AADTPLSQHGLTPVR
+735 AADTPLSQHGITPVR
-750 PDDWTPETEPTQI
+750 PEEWTPETEPTQI
-763 VTVAPTSDGS
+763 VTVAPTTDGA
-773 LQLRHDTVV
+773 LQLRHDTVK
-782 RNKPKAK
+782 RDKPKAT
-789 EPRGRVDADKTK
+789 ETLGRVDAEKTK

-808 NDGEGK
+808 NDGEGV
-814 PVPSKGERKKRA
+814 PVPPAAERKKKA
-826 AKNKKQKQE
+826 AKTKKQKQE

-902 QLAADK
+902 QLAADS

-921 LLMNAAM
+921 LLMNANM
-928 LHQRIAVGGWLRDV
+928 LHQRIAAGGWLRDV
-942 EPLAV
+942 EPLAA
-947 VKNDARVVERLK
+947 VKNDARVIERLK
-959 RNWNRITRQDF
+959 RNWSRITRQDF

-983 VEDTARL
+983 VEDTAKL

-1053 CGDQDWTDPATWRAH
+1053 CGEQDWTDPATWRSH

-1089 RRAREQGASAKKLAS
+1089 RRAREQGASAKKLAR
-1104 LQKLAVEDVLK
+1104 LQKLAVEEVLK
-1115 GMDINSVSLQ
+1115 GLDINAVSLQ

-1133 GNADIKYSGMGLYRM
+1133 GNAEIKYSGMGLYRM
-1148 PYGPTGDPMVPIA
+1148 PYGPTNEPMVPIA
-1161 AGTLELIAEDELVP
+1161 AGTLELIAEDEIVP
-1175 RSELE
+1175 PPEPE
-1180 MFAGAA
+1180 MFASAA
-1186 QGSAVKASLG
+1186 QGSAVKVSLS
-1196 DPEVERGARAVVGAR
+1196 DPEIERAARAVMGAR

-1225 GEKFPDATQRLLR
+1225 GEKFPDSTQRLLR

-1245 QRLVTADPE
+1245 SRLVAADSD

-1262 SLAPLFVLLAEKCLH
+1262 SLAPLFVLLTEKCLH
-1277 GAKSSL
+1277 AVECSF

-1295 SGVHERR
+1295 SGVEERR
-1302 VLAKRFHVHTI
+1302 VLARRFHVHTI

-1333 IVVLGRPGNGSQST
+1333 IIVLRRFDGDRPPT
-1347 RFVALDRFPTDDSE
+1347 RFIALDRFPSDDME
-1361 VAEVFA
+1361 VAELFGV
-1367 AIEERGIGVLSD
+1367 IEERWTGVLAD
-1379 GWGEVSEWPADRVL
+1379 GWGEVSEWPADRVQQ
-1393 HGDWTAAIWRS
+1393 GDWTAAIWRS

-1412 RFAAHD
+1412 HFAAHN
-1418 ALMPLAER
+1418 ALRPLAER

-1437 MSGYRRLKAKTRA
+1437 MSGYRRSTTETRE

-1463 LRIEAVPDEQWEWIQ
+1463 LRIEAVPDEHWEWTR
-1478 GGKPPILD
+1478 GGEPPILH
-1486 KSGHLLVTAGQ
+1486 KSGRLLVTAGQ

-1505 AVASRT
+1505 AVASRN

-1521 TGLTIEQSKGAA
+1521 TGLTIAQSKGTA
-1533 VFLNSTVGRLLLMR
+1533 VFLNSTVGRLLLLR

-1555 PKYNPAVYNELP
+1555 PKYNPAVFNALP
-1567 IPNLSDS
+1567 IPDLTDLD
-1574 NVGSTLADCWTATR
+1574 VCSTLADCWAATR
-1588 RMHVPQFRDG
+1588 RMPVPQFRDG

-1611 AALDWDEAEISAL
+1611 TALGWDEAEVAGL

-1633 VRGLTYGQFTDR
+1633 VRGLAYGQYAD
-1645 LPPLG
+1645 

>member
-1 MTGDPDRAGVLER
+1 MTGDSDRADVLER
-14 ASETLEQYSPQST
+14 AADTLEQYSPQST

-86 IAVQCKARQLNPD
+86 IAVQCKARQLSPD

-108 EVSAFSTPAANDLF
+108 EVSAFSHPAGNELF

-132 NSLNANAESAIEVSG
+132 NPLNANAESAIEVSG

-160 AEASADPADDDSP
+160 AETAADATDPADDDSP
-173 PGDDPAAPQTR
+173 RGDEPEAPQTR

-230 ALRIVEQLTD
+230 ALRIVEQLTE

-269 LRAMAVCSDKTAG
+269 LRAMAVCSDQTAG
-282 YDPKKEGSAKRAL
+282 YDPKKEGNAKRAL

-303 VSATEVKGLVSTDP
+303 VSATEVKGHVTTDP
-317 QEIADWIAIGADDPR
+317 QEIADWIAAGADDPR

-349 LALADTDVQ
+349 LDLANTDVQ

-363 EAHRTAALRRHRKA
+363 EAHRTAALRRHRKPN
-377 DEQER
+377 EQAR

-396 ARYRIY
+396 ARYRVY

-424 LVRSMDD
+424 VVRSMDD

-464 DPEAFAAANELA
+464 DAEAFAAANELA

-502 GGATRSSGEH
+502 GGATRTSGEH

-544 LASRMDGAEP
+544 LAARMDGAEP
-554 AEFTLEHLDAT
+554 ADFTLEHLDAT

-689 VYVPPLQ
+689 VYVPPPQ
-696 LNQETTSLVGVAS
+696 LNREITSLVGVAS
-709 ASTGRIR
+709 VSTGRIR
-716 YGEHRGPIDAVF
+716 YGEHRGPTDSVF
-728 EVVEAAA
+728 EVIEAAA
-735 AADTPLSQHGLTPVR
+735 AADTPLAQHGLTPVR
-750 PDDWTPETEPTQI
+750 PEDWTPETEPTQI
-763 VTVAPTSDGS
+763 VTVAPASDGT

-782 RNKPKAK
+782 RNKPKAT
-789 EPRGRVDADKTK
+789 ETVGRVDAEKTK
-801 KHARKMI
+801 KQARKMI
-808 NDGEGK
+808 NHGEGK
-814 PVPSKGERKKRA
+814 PVPSKEERKKKA
-826 AKNKKQKQE
+826 AKSKKQKQE

-902 QLAADK
+902 QLAAEK

-928 LHQRIAVGGWLRDV
+928 LHQRIAAGGWLRDV

-947 VKNDARVVERLK
+947 VKNDARVIERLK
-959 RNWNRITRQDF
+959 RNWSRITRQDF

-983 VEDTARL
+983 VEDTAKL

-1053 CGDQDWTDPATWRAH
+1053 CGDQDWTNPATWRAH

-1089 RRAREQGASAKKLAS
+1089 RRAREQGASTKKLAD

-1133 GNADIKYSGMGLYRM
+1133 GNTDIKYSGMGLYRM

-1161 AGTLELIAEDELVP
+1161 AGTLELIAEDEVVP
-1175 RSELE
+1175 RFDPE
-1180 MFAGAA
+1180 MFASAA

-1196 DPEVERGARAVVGAR
+1196 DPEVERAARAAMGAR
-1211 IAIMNPPFTNREKM
+1211 IAIMNPPFTERERM
-1225 GEKFPDATQRLLR
+1225 GEKFPKDIQRRLR
-1238 NRTDGLE
+1238 NRVDGFDGA
-1245 QRLVTADPE
+1245 LVAADPT
-1254 LEGMFDKN
+1254 LEGFVTKRSLRPMFVA
-1262 SLAPLFVLLAEKCLH
+1262 LADRCVADEDGVLAMILPTVALANH
-1277 GAKSSL
+1277 
-1283 VLIHPTIALTNS
+1283 
-1295 SGVHERR
+1295 SGVFERR
-1302 VLAKRFHVHTI
+1302 VLADRFAVDTV

-1318 PGNISLSQNTNINES
+1318 PGNINLSQNTNINES
-1333 IVVLGRPGNGSQST
+1333 IIVLRRRRGDDSPT
-1347 RFVALDRFPTDDSE
+1347 RFITLDRFPSDDVE
-1361 VAEVFA
+1361 VAELFA
-1367 AIEERGIGVLSD
+1367 AVQARGVGVLGD
-1379 GWGEVSEWPADRVL
+1379 GWGEVSEWPADRMRQ
-1393 HGDWTAAIWRS
+1393 GDWTAAIWRS
-1404 PGLADAAA
+1404 PVLAEAAAEFAEHEALWTLGEQGMSCHLTRPSLAVAHRVSTADA
-1412 RFAAHD
+1412 
-1418 ALMPLAER
+1418 P
-1426 GLQVHAAGKHS
+1426 G
-1437 MSGYRRLKAKTRA
+1437 
-1450 SFPILKSK
+1450 SFPILKTK

-1463 LRIEAVPDEQWEWIQ
+1463 QRIQATPDEHWVHKRS
-1478 GGKPPILD
+1478 GSSPVLD
-1486 KSGHLLVTAGQ
+1486 KAGYLLVTAGQ
-1497 DTSTGRVT
+1497 RTSTGRLT
-1505 AVASRT
+1505 AVASGRK
-1511 AYVGYGWMPI
+1511 YVGHGWMPV
-1521 TGLTIEQSKGAA
+1521 TGMSRDQAKAAA
-1533 VFLNSTVGRLLLMR
+1533 VFLNSTPGRLLLMR
-1547 TPGLKLNF
+1547 NPGRALDFPNYTPAIVNS
-1555 PKYNPAVYNELP
+1555 LP
-1567 IPNLSDS
+1567 VPDLADQQSCAA
-1574 NVGSTLADCWTATR
+1574 LADCWAATR
-1588 RMHVPQFRDG
+1588 RKPVSQYRDG

-1611 AALDWDEAEISAL
+1611 AALGWDEAEIAGL
-1624 RKLLHAEPH
+1624 RKLLDAEPH
-1633 VRGLTYGQFTDR
+1633 VRGLAYGQFTD
-1645 LPPLG
+1645 